1 MFSIFVQRSDIGTL
15 VRELTDRMEKT
26 KNERSQLQEQ
36 IDAMELELQQVQDE
50 IGEISRQNEQVSG
63 MKIKSVSLRS
73 EFTNYYF

>member
-15 VRELTDRMEKT
+15 VKELTDRMEKT

-73 EFTNYYF
+73 DFTY

>member
-1 MFSIFVQRSDIGTL
+1 MFSIFTQRSDIGTL

-36 IDAMELELQQVQDE
+36 IDAMELELSQVQDE

>member
-15 VRELTDRMEKT
+15 VKELTDRMEKT

-36 IDAMELELQQVQDE
+36 IDSMELELQQVQDE

-73 EFTNYYF
+73 EFTY

>member
-15 VRELTDRMEKT
+15 VKELTDRMEKT

-36 IDAMELELQQVQDE
+36 IDSMELELQQVQDE

>member
-15 VRELTDRMEKT
+15 VKELTDRMEKT

-73 EFTNYYF
+73 EFTY

>member
-1 MFSIFVQRSDIGTL
+1 
-15 VRELTDRMEKT
+15 MEKT

-36 IDAMELELQQVQDE
+36 IDAMELELSQVQDE

>member
-15 VRELTDRMEKT
+15 VKELTDRMEKT

-36 IDAMELELQQVQDE
+36 IDAMELELSQVQDE